1 MSGQLISLF
10 LFCSA
15 VAPVQ
20 ERRVDLSR
28 EISLWQ
34 VIQIAQ
40 KKPEK
45 KVWWSSQLYDDGDQ
59 ANLEDGDQANLDD
72 DYQANVDDVDHA
84 NDENDEHWSRFIK
97 GDQFVTSHSDCWKK
111 RGEKGRNSSAAICS
125 SRLAVKDRRAY
136 HQDIKWSN
144 HNNHKVFSVDAVI
157 ERQVDG
163 MGAGEGH
170 VGGFGQLGGVEEW
183 GLGVQDCS

>member
-72 DYQANVDDVDHA
+72 DYHA

-97 GDQFVTSHSDCWKK
+97 GDQIVTSHSDCWKK